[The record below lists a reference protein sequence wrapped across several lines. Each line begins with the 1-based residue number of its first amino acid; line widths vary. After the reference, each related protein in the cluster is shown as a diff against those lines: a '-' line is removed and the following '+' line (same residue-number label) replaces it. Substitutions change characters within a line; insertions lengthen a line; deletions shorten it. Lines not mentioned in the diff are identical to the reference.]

1 MKNQLS
7 NFYLK
12 NYKLI
17 HHVINIPLFFTIM
30 YLTGLTE
37 FVTDVSMQIF
47 GLLICYFVTKFIL
60 NITENI

>member
-1 MKNQLS
+1 MK

-37 FVTDVSMQIF
+37 FVTDLSMQIF
-47 GLLICYFVTKFIL
+47 GLFICYFVTKFIL

>member
-17 HHVINIPLFFTIM
+17 HDVFNIPLFFTIM

-37 FVTDVSMQIF
+37 FVTDASMQIF

>member
-1 MKNQLS
+1 MKD
-7 NFYLK
+7 FYKK

-17 HHVINIPLFFTIM
+17 HHIINIPLFFTIM

-47 GLLICYFVTKFIL
+47 GLIICYFVTKFIL